1 MTATAPQGSLANSAA
16 ISIMAYCSSSILM
29 TVTNKMVLSQFD
41 FNMNFL
47 LLAIQAAAA
56 VIMLWVFK
64 RFGLITYR
72 RLDPTEA
79 KKWFPISLG
88 LVAMI
93 YTGSKSLQFLS
104 ISVYTIFKNLTI
116 ILIAYGEVLW
126 FGSKVTPMMLLS
138 FAVMVLSSVIA
149 GWSDIHLHSLASSTS
164 ALSLELSPYNPGYL
178 WMATNCLS
186 SAAYVLYMRKRIK
199 HFNFKDYDTVY
210 YNNLLS
216 FPVMLALSMCLEG
229 WGNGG
234 LQRTFAP
241 DVRSSLTVAIIL
253 SGISSFLIS
262 YGSAWC
268 VRCTSSTTYSMVGAL
283 NKLPVAASGILFFG
297 EPATTGNVS
306 GIFFGLIAGLL
317 YSYSKSDQAQRNL
330 ALANGSSLPSK
341 SDSVELLAA
350 AAGGD
355 DGSLSVDSNSGGLE
369 MSSLSVGSGLGKKA
383 TALPLYQNTKIAD

>member
-1 MTATAPQGSLANSAA
+1 
-16 ISIMAYCSSSILM
+16 M

-149 GWSDIHLHSLASSTS
+149 GWSDIRLHTLASSTS
-164 ALSLELSPYNPGYL
+164 ALSSELSSYNPGYL
-178 WMATNCLS
+178 WMAANCLS

-229 WGNGG
+229 WRSGE

-241 DVRSSLTVAIIL
+241 EVRSSLMVAIVL

-317 YSYSKSDQAQRNL
+317 YSYSKTEQAQQNL
-330 ALANGSSLPSK
+330 ALANGSSLSSK
-341 SDSVELLAA
+341 EDYVGLLAA
-350 AAGGD
+350 PSGGGD
-355 DGSLSVDSNSGGLE
+355 ESVNVGGSAGGLE
-369 MSSLSVGSGLGKKA
+369 MSSPAIGSGLGKKS